1 MLLTAGD
8 KLLFGRVDGE
18 WIIRVKHL
26 NPDAPEQVR
35 RLREGNTPTASP
47 TKPSTTKDSRGRS
60 TLPSISEHD
69 DPPAQSNSG
78 ASSSH
83 EAPQSYY
90 PPIRKPERPLTT
102 HPEDPDPEAAQPT
115 NNQPAAATTGPH
127 QPRPAFVDDRQLRR
141 SQRSQAGSPST
152 STEANPPNHGRPDD
166 TPLAAQLRDGR
177 LIGPK
182 PPPKEDPDQQPD
194 KDDPS
199 FMQQSLFSAPLTQQS
214 HLNLTTDFVLS
225 NTSQQPQEASPNMP
239 AATAADEPSQTPMA
253 SPHQYPPTTPGDV
266 SMPLTAADEHQHTAA
281 APSHLGHQ
289 PSTQPEEAERERSWQ
304 RVERHLLAIRQLA
317 SDRGYSSSN
326 SAGIVFN
333 AEQALVN
340 LLVDT
345 PTAEA
350 LDTQG
355 DNHVTSHDS
364 RSITNQA
371 PTQPNPDRR
380 TGLHSRT
387 ESK

>member
-1 MLLTAGD
+1 MINCSSEGWTASGSYASNSSTPTLPNRSAACGKAIHPRHHPQNQAPPKTAG
-8 KLLFGRVDGE
+8 VDPRYQASPNTM
-18 WIIRVKHL
+18 IHL
-26 NPDAPEQVR
+26 HRATAGQAP
-35 RLREGNTPTASP
+35 P
-47 TKPSTTKDSRGRS
+47 TKPPRATT
-60 TLPSISEHD
+60 
-69 DPPAQSNSG
+69 
-78 ASSSH
+78 
-83 EAPQSYY
+83 

-289 PSTQPEEAERERSWQ
+289 PSTQAEEAERERSWQ